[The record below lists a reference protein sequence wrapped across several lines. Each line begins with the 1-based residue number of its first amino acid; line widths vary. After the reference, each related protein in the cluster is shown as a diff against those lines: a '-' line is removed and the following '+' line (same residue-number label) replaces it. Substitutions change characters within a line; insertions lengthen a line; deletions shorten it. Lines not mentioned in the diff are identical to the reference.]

1 MKGGGGKA
9 QKWRGKGDRLPE
21 KEGDRNPERERE
33 DTDAERGDRHAKKR
47 EQNPTRGKETQ
58 RKRDLKT
65 DGDQTGVGV
74 LGQT

>member
-1 MKGGGGKA
+1 MGERHKNGEEKGTDSQRKRETET
-9 QKWRGKGDRLPE
+9 Q
-21 KEGDRNPERERE
+21 RERE

-58 RKRDLKT
+58 RNRDLKT

-74 LGQT
+74 PGQT